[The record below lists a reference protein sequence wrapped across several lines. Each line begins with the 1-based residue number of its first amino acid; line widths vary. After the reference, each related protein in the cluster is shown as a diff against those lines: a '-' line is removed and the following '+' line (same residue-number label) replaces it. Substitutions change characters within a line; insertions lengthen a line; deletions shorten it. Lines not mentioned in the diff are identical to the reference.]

1 MLVMLSIRSRS
12 RCSCTLYEMACMS
25 ILPTNSYTVRGTL
38 SSTLVWAKKL
48 NRLIQILCSSLV
60 QAPCSILQSPAASQS
75 RGSPSH
81 WCFRLSLQLTLRNR
95 LNAIS
100 HRRPVPSLNGTAAPS
115 MGFGSSPAAEPSD
128 PSLSKRNLKYRA
140 FSEPVQPPPV
150 IRASDRPDV
159 VGVLGGI
166 SPQATA
172 NFMRQVIQATPAT
185 ANKDH
190 VPLIVSS
197 IPQIPSLSAPILNRP
212 AGPGSDEA
220 VVSPLPALLQTRR
233 FLEQSGARCI
243 VMPSNMAHFWCK
255 LNLFLRTT

>member
-1 MLVMLSIRSRS
+1 MVTLFREPCPAPWSGLRSQ
-12 RCSCTLYEMACMS
+12 MG
-25 ILPTNSYTVRGTL
+25 SY
-38 SSTLVWAKKL
+38 KH
-48 NRLIQILCSSLV
+48 RLAVSYQPL
-60 QAPCSILQSPAASQS
+60 AASFS
-75 RGSPSH
+75 LLLFLSHGYSPSH
-81 WCFRLSLQLTLRNR
+81 GCFRVSLQLTLRNR

-128 PSLSKRNLKYRA
+128 PSPSKRNLRYRA

-190 VPLIVSS
+190 APLIVSS

-255 LNLFLRTT
+255 LSLFLRTIQYGHGYIPIRRACGRNML